1 MCPCTFI
8 SFNRCATLE
17 WGVDSRGGMPGGGGR
32 ESVGNLSNFCC
43 EPKTTPKKK
52 KKAYVKKETKPA
64 AENSLVLC
72 LVTQS

>member
-32 ESVGNLSNFCC
+32 EYVGNLGNFCC

-52 KKAYVKKETKPA
+52 KKPM
-64 AENSLVLC
+64 
-72 LVTQS
+72 